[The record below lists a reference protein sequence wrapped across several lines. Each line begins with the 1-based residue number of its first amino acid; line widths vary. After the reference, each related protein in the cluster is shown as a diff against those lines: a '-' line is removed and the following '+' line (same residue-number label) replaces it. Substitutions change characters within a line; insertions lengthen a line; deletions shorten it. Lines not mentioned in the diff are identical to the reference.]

1 MTAEPRSS
9 MARLH
14 ERRRW
19 PAWLFFRR
27 FLAHPLRLASILESS
42 SVLSRLVA
50 EQVPCGPGDYVVEL
64 GAGTGPVTRALLAA
78 GVSPERLIAVEID
91 SEMAN
96 FLRQSLPGVT
106 VIESDALTLEQA
118 LPREVLA
125 QVGAVVCG
133 LPISLLPVAQR
144 GELVGRML
152 SLLPPGR
159 PFLAYTHRLTSP
171 LPAAELGLEGERRAF
186 TFRNLPPASVW
197 AFRPLS
203 R

>member
-1 MTAEPRSS
+1 MTAEQRSS
-9 MARLH
+9 LARLH
-14 ERRRW
+14 RRRRS

-27 FLAHPLRLASILESS
+27 FLAHPLRLASVLESS
-42 SVLSRLVA
+42 SALSRLVA
-50 EQVPCGPGDYVVEL
+50 AELSCDPGDYVVEL

-78 GVSPERLIAVEID
+78 GVPPERLIAVEID
-91 SEMAN
+91 SEMAA

-106 VIESDALTLEQA
+106 VIESDALALEQA
-118 LPREVLA
+118 LPREALGR
-125 QVGAVVCG
+125 VGAVVCG
-133 LPISLLPVAQR
+133 LPVSLLPAAQR
-144 GELVGRML
+144 GELVGAML

-186 TFRNLPPASVW
+186 TLLNLPPASVW
-197 AFRPLS
+197 AFRPLP

>member
-1 MTAEPRSS
+1 MTAEQRSS
-9 MARLH
+9 LARLH
-14 ERRRW
+14 RRRRS

-27 FLAHPLRLASILESS
+27 FLAHPLRLASVLESS
-42 SVLSRLVA
+42 SALSRLVA
-50 EQVPCGPGDYVVEL
+50 AELSCDPGDYVVEL

-78 GVSPERLIAVEID
+78 GVPPERLIAVEID
-91 SEMAN
+91 SEMAA

-106 VIESDALTLEQA
+106 VIESDALALEQA
-118 LPREVLA
+118 LPRESLGR
-125 QVGAVVCG
+125 VGAVVCG
-133 LPISLLPVAQR
+133 LPVSLLPAAQR
-144 GELVGRML
+144 GELIGAML

-186 TFRNLPPASVW
+186 TLLNLPPASVW

>member
-9 MARLH
+9 LARLH
-14 ERRRW
+14 RRRRS

-27 FLAHPLRLASILESS
+27 FLAHPLRLASVLESS
-42 SVLSRLVA
+42 SALSRLVA
-50 EQVPCGPGDYVVEL
+50 AELACDPGDYVPRDYVVEL

-78 GVSPERLIAVEID
+78 GVPPERLIAVEID
-91 SEMAN
+91 SEMAD

-106 VIESDALTLEQA
+106 VIESDALALEQA
-118 LPREVLA
+118 LPREALGR
-125 QVGAVVCG
+125 VGAVVCG
-133 LPISLLPVAQR
+133 LPV
-144 GELVGRML
+144 

-186 TFRNLPPASVW
+186 TLLNLPPASVW

-203 R
+203 G